1 MKIKDFS
8 CQYSQI
14 NIKQNFFFFKEKNS
28 GAAWDLNPDSLKKKE
43 KDKEG
48 TSEGFRQESDL
59 VKEHFKRA
67 S

>member
-1 MKIKDFS
+1 M
-8 CQYSQI
+8 
-14 NIKQNFFFFKEKNS
+14 
-28 GAAWDLNPDSLKKKE
+28 NPDSLKKKE